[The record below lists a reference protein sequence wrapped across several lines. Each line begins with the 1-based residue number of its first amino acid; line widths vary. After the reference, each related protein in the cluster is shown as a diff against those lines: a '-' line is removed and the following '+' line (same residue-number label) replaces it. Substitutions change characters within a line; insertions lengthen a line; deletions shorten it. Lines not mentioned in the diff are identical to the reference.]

1 MKTWLKIFL
10 NGLVL
15 LGAVASAAAQ
25 TNSVSVTRIVTGTA
39 ESVSSV
45 TVSTAGSGYS
55 TAPTVTFSGGG
66 GGLGASATV
75 TLGSS
80 VLAGFTLT
88 ANGSGYSSAPSVILT
103 GGGATTAATATA
115 ALGTAITGISV
126 NGGGSGYVSAPTVS
140 FTGGGGSGA
149 TAIATV
155 SSGAVTS
162 VTVTSGGSGYTSA
175 PTVSFTGGGGSNA
188 SATATFSVNTITLS
202 TSGAGYTSAPTVT
215 FAGGGGSGAAATA
228 IFGSPVSSI
237 TVVNGGSGYTSTPTV
252 TLSGGGGSGATA
264 TAVRGISGQSFS
276 NPNEAYGAAGTTI
289 FISALGTG
297 TFPAG
302 GWSYNF
308 FVNGASIGTI
318 SNVTGGT
325 AATAPWTPPQPG
337 TYSISVQATGIGAAV
352 TSLPVRYFATGT
364 AFTSPVEGTIV
375 PTGSSVVVEATA
387 TPQPL
392 GNGQNAFVQRIDFFA
407 DGSTTAFASDS
418 TAPYS
423 AIYTPATAG
432 SHTLEAKAYDNLSN
446 QISANGT
453 ATRTLTVVTPVGT
466 VPTSVISSPQNNS
479 VIGVPSSDLTVSVDA
494 NPGPNARI
502 ARVELYIDGA
512 LSGTDTTFPYTFT
525 WLPTVVGSY
534 RLVALSYD
542 NVGNVVASSTNTV
555 RIAAP
560 PTVAVTKP
568 TASSTVTG
576 GSPTSL
582 SAVATT
588 ATSGATISS
597 VQFFVDGTFVGE
609 STTPESGNTYTI
621 TATLSQNKDAN
632 GNVVASVV
640 TALATDSVGLSTNS
654 VGVSINVTAGGG
666 GGTVVIGV
674 APTISITSPTN
685 GSSLFVNQGVAIVVA
700 AADSDGH
707 PTSVDFI
714 VDGKTVA
721 SDDTYPFS
729 GTWTPTSL
737 GTYVITAKVTD
748 DKGNTVTSS
757 AVNVLVADPA
767 ATNNSDTTSIY
778 TGVYSGLG
786 SVPEAG
792 NFALVTVGSKSA
804 VFIAYSTSVPYR
816 TYYYANGTVG
826 GSSVSFPASSPLG
839 SLSAAAI
846 GSGVSGT
853 FDGSRLTMI
862 GQLGASSDTTVAP
875 GYYQG
880 SLGGRTGSRIVGI
893 VGMDRTIFV
902 YATDGAFSDV
912 GSGTV
917 SFTGSFT
924 VTTKSGNVFTG
935 TVNPT
940 SGLMSGSISGANA
953 ASFTGALTTG
963 GTYSDGVLRG
973 LSTRGFVGTGANVMI
988 AGFVVNGT
996 VAKQIIVRGIG
1007 PSLASAGVSGVLAN
1021 PKIDLF
1027 NGSGAAVS
1035 GGSNDNWSDTPASRT
1050 FMSTAGLTAP
1060 GSTLESVAVATL
1072 APGVYTAQLSGVS
1085 NGTGVGLVEIYD
1097 TDTVSPFTSQKV
1109 TAISTRGF
1117 VNSGDGSLIAGFIVN
1132 GSSPKKVLI
1141 EAVGPALSNV
1151 PGLLADPV
1159 LQIMRNGVVIRENDN
1174 WEMGNDRNL
1183 VIDAAARSG
1192 ATALAAGSKDAAI
1205 LINLQPGTY
1214 TAVASGAGGSTGIA
1228 LINVYEVP

>member
-10 NGLVL
+10 SGLL
-15 LGAVASAAAQ
+15 LHAAAASADAQ
-25 TNSVSVTRIVTGTA
+25 TNSVSINRIVAGTV
-39 ESVSSV
+39 ESVTSV
-45 TVSTAGSGYS
+45 TVSSAGSGYS
-55 TAPTVTFSGGG
+55 TAPTV
-66 GGLGASATV
+66 
-75 TLGSS
+75 
-80 VLAGFTLT
+80 
-88 ANGSGYSSAPSVILT
+88 
-103 GGGATTAATATA
+103 
-115 ALGTAITGISV
+115 
-126 NGGGSGYVSAPTVS
+126 S
-140 FTGGGGSGA
+140 FTGGGG
-149 TAIATV
+149 
-155 SSGAVTS
+155 
-162 VTVTSGGSGYTSA
+162 GG
-175 PTVSFTGGGGSNA
+175 A
-188 SATATFSVNTITLS
+188 SATATL
-202 TSGAGYTSAPTVT
+202 
-215 FAGGGGSGAAATA
+215 GSGV
-228 IFGSPVSSI
+228 VSSLTI
-237 TVVNGGSGYTSTPTV
+237 STAGSGYGSVPTV

-264 TAVRGISGQSFS
+264 TATLSSGAVTALTVTSGGSGYTSAPTVTISGGIPTTNATATATVTYSITGFNLISGGSGYTSAPTVTLTGGGGTGATATAVRGATGQAFS
-276 NPNEAYGAAGTTI
+276 NPNEAYGTAGTTI
-289 FISALGTG
+289 YIAALGTG
-297 TFPAG
+297 TFPAA
-302 GWSYNF
+302 GWNYNF
-308 FVNGASIGTI
+308 LVNGSSIGTI
-318 SNVTGGT
+318 SAVGGGVT
-325 AATAPWTPPQPG
+325 AIATWTPPQPG
-337 TYSISVQATGIGAAV
+337 SYSITVQATGIGDTV

-364 AFTSPVEGTIV
+364 SFTSPVNGSIV

-392 GNGQNAFVQRIDFFA
+392 GNGQNAFVQRIDFFV

-423 AIYTPATAG
+423 AIYTPTTAG
-432 SHTLEAKAYDNLSN
+432 SHTLEAKAYDNLGN

-466 VPTSVISSPQNNS
+466 VPTSIISSPQDNA
-479 VIGVPSSDLTVSVDA
+479 VIGVPSSALTVSVNA
-494 NPGPNARI
+494 NPGLNARI
-502 ARVELYIDGA
+502 TRVELYIDGA
-512 LSGTDTTFPYTFT
+512 LSGSDITFPYSFS

-534 RLVALSYD
+534 RLVALAYD

-568 TASSTVTG
+568 TANATVTG
-576 GSPTSL
+576 GSPTTL

-588 ATSGATISS
+588 ATTGATISS

-609 STTPESGNTYTI
+609 STTPESGNTYNV
-621 TATLSQNKDAN
+621 TAALSQNKDAD
-632 GNVVASVV
+632 GNVKASVV
-640 TALATDSVGLSTNS
+640 TVLATDSVGLSTNS
-654 VGVSINVTAGGG
+654 VGVSVNVTAGGG
-666 GGTVVIGV
+666 GGNVVIGA

-685 GSSLFVNQGVAIVVA
+685 GSSMFVNQGVSIVVA

-707 PTSVDFI
+707 PTSVVFV

-729 GTWTPTSL
+729 GIWTPTSL

-778 TGVYSGLG
+778 TGTYSGLSG
-786 SVPEAG
+786 GIETG
-792 NFALVTVGSKSA
+792 NFALVTVGSRSA
-804 VFIAYSTSVPYR
+804 VLMAYSTTTPYR
-816 TYYYANGTVG
+816 TYYYANGTVN
-826 GSSVSFPASSPLG
+826 GSSVSFPSSSLLG
-839 SLSAAAI
+839 SLSASTI

-862 GQLGASSDTTVAP
+862 GQLGASSETTVAP

-880 SLGGRTGSRIVGI
+880 SLGGRASSRIIAI
-893 VGMDRTIFV
+893 VGMDRAIFV

-912 GSGTV
+912 GSATV
-917 SFTGSFT
+917 SSSGSFT
-924 VTTKSGNVFTG
+924 VITKSGNVFTG
-935 TVNPT
+935 MANPI
-940 SGLMSGSISGANA
+940 SGLMAGSISGANT

-963 GTYSDGVLRG
+963 GTYSDGVLKG

-1007 PSLASAGVSGVLAN
+1007 PSLAAAGVSGVLAN

-1027 NGSGAAVS
+1027 NSSGAAVS
-1035 GGSNDNWSDTPASRT
+1035 GGSNDNWSDTPANRALMAT
-1050 FMSTAGLTAP
+1050 VGLGAP
-1060 GSTLESVAVATL
+1060 GSTLESFAVANL

-1097 TDTVSPFTSQKV
+1097 TDTVSAFSTQKV

-1117 VNSGDGSLIAGFIVN
+1117 VNTGDGSLIAGFIVN
-1132 GSSPKKVLI
+1132 GTSPKKVLI
-1141 EAVGPALSNV
+1141 EAVGPSLSGV
-1151 PGLLADPV
+1151 AGLLADPV
-1159 LQIMRNGVVIRENDN
+1159 LQIIRNGVVIRENDN
-1174 WEMGNDRNL
+1174 WEVGNDRSL
-1183 VIDAAARSG
+1183 VLDAAARSG
-1192 ATALAAGSKDAAI
+1192 ATALAAGGKDAAI